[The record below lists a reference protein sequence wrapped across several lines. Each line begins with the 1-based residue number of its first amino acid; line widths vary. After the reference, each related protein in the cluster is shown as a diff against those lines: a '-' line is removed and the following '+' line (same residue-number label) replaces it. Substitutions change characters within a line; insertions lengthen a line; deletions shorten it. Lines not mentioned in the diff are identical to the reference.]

1 MSGRPRRLRAL
12 ADAVELPTPAPAKT
26 GGLPEDEVG
35 SLIQR
40 LLETSHRLEE
50 LTAGEVDSVADI
62 AGRTSLLPQ
71 AQADLRRREAE
82 SEGRYRGLLEAAPDA
97 MVVVDQAGAIVLVNV
112 RAEKQFGYSRDELI
126 GQPVTNIIPDGFAER
141 LIADELRSTEDALGQ
156 VIGAGIELVARRRDG
171 SEFPI
176 EIMLSPF
183 DSPDGILVTAA
194 IRDITIRRASEL
206 EATHTAHHDFL
217 TGLPNRLLLS
227 DRISQAIAVAP
238 RRAQRVAVL
247 FLDLDGFK
255 HINDSLGHGVGDQL
269 LQSVATRLLA
279 EVRTSDTVSR
289 QGGDEFVVLL
299 SETAEWVDAG
309 IVAKRMIASV
319 GELHSMAGRDL
330 HITTSIGISVFPG
343 DGDDA
348 ETLIKNA
355 DTAMYQAKENGRNG
369 VQFFRPEMN
378 VRAVER
384 QSIEHSL
391 RLALERE
398 EFVVHYQPKIDL
410 ASGDVIGAEALVRWT
425 HPERGLVSPGEFI
438 PIAEQSGL
446 IVPIGRWVLREACRQ
461 MVEWRDG
468 GLQLQNMAVNI
479 SAVDLR
485 DEQFLDH
492 VLSVLDETGLDPHLL
507 ELELTET
514 VLMKHIDATA
524 AILQALRER
533 GVRVSLDDFGTGY
546 SSLSYLHRFPIDS
559 LKIDQSFVN
568 QISVEAGGA
577 PIVAAIISM
586 ARTLRL
592 RVIAEGVETSAQLAF
607 LQGLACD
614 EAQGFYFSRA
624 VEPAQFAE
632 YAERRVPSLMVAAP
646 PRTNHTIRQKFGWLA
661 TTEPPTG
668 PSASRRPRARNST
681 MQPSF
686 AALDEATS
694 EVADVVGGASSRG
707 PGKRA
712 ATRSLVSES

>member
-1 MSGRPRRLRAL
+1 MSCGPRQVKVRPVAL
-12 ADAVELPTPAPAKT
+12 VVVPQSAAQVDGPPD
-26 GGLPEDEVG
+26 DEVA
-35 SLIQR
+35 SLIEQ
-40 LLETSHRLEE
+40 LLATSHRLEE
-50 LTAGEVDSVADI
+50 LTAGEIDSVADNS
-62 AGRTSLLPQ
+62 GRTSLLPH
-71 AQADLRRREAE
+71 AQADLRRRKAQT
-82 SEGRYRGLLEAAPDA
+82 EGRYRGLLEAAPDA
-97 MVVVDQAGAIVLVNV
+97 MVVVDQVGEIVLVNV
-112 RAEKQFGYSRDELI
+112 RAEKQFGYSRDELL

-141 LIADELRSTEDALGQ
+141 LIADDLRSTEEALAQ
-156 VIGAGIELVARRRDG
+156 VIGTGIELIALRKDG

-176 EIMLSPF
+176 EIMLSPL

-194 IRDITIRRASEL
+194 IRDISVRRASEL
-206 EATHTAHHDFL
+206 AATHTAHHDFL
-217 TGLPNRLLLS
+217 TGLPNRVLLS
-227 DRISQAIAVAP
+227 DRITQAIALAP
-238 RRAQRVAVL
+238 RHSNQVAVL

-255 HINDSLGHGVGDQL
+255 HINDSLGHAVGDQL
-269 LQSVATRLLA
+269 LQSVAKRLLG
-279 EVRTSDTVSR
+279 EVRDSDTVSR

-299 SETAEWVDAG
+299 AEASQWDDAAL
-309 IVAKRMIASV
+309 VAKRMITSISD
-319 GELHSMAGRDL
+319 LHSLAGHDV

-355 DTAMYQAKENGRNG
+355 DTAMYQAKEEGRNG
-369 VQFFRPEMN
+369 LQFFRTEMN

-410 ASGDVIGAEALVRWT
+410 SSGGVIGAEALIRWI
-425 HPERGLVSPGEFI
+425 HPERGTVSPAQFI

-461 MVEWRDG
+461 MRVWRDA
-468 GLQLQNMAVNI
+468 GLGLQNMAVNI

-485 DEQFLDH
+485 DEKFLAD
-492 VLSVLDETGLDPHLL
+492 VLAALDETGLDPSLL

-568 QISVEAGGA
+568 QINVDTGGA

-586 ARTLRL
+586 ARTLKL
-592 RVIAEGVETSAQLAF
+592 RVVAEGVETAAQLAF

-624 VEPAQFAE
+624 VEPDQFAE
-632 YAERRVPSLMVAAP
+632 FARRRDPSPMVAALP
-646 PRTNHTIRQKFGWLA
+646 GARTRGASGVPVAGDERRH
-661 TTEPPTG
+661 PPT
-668 PSASRRPRARNST
+668 PPRARHRPMPGRLT
-681 MQPSF
+681 RD
-686 AALDEATS
+686 DEPT
-694 EVADVVGGASSRG
+694 
-707 PGKRA
+707 
-712 ATRSLVSES
+712 